1 MNGLLACAIVL
12 PLAGHAHTPPK
23 KADSPS
29 TLSLQ
34 AAEARMQAEP
44 QAPGSAGGH
53 VYLEGDGLIGTGP
66 VLVTALIDRSDP
78 ASRAEIPYLADMVA
92 RSPKVTVDIK
102 ELPLLDRNSVEL
114 SRRLVAI
121 RLHGGMRMWEEME
134 YAIART
140 TLPVTPE
147 RMDAQAEKLGLHNLA
162 GLAHEKD
169 VTDYLMDVRR
179 FAIGLSIH
187 STPVIMVGDQLRL
200 GLQTTDMLLKTL
212 TKARMPG
219 E

>member
-1 MNGLLACAIVL
+1 MNGLLACALVF
-12 PLAGHAHTPPK
+12 PLAGHAQTTPPK
-23 KADSPS
+23 ASPS
-29 TLSLQ
+29 TSSPQ
-34 AAEARMQAEP
+34 AAESQSAEKTQTP
-44 QAPGSAGGH
+44 AESGGH
-53 VYLEGDGLIGTGP
+53 VYLQGDGLIGTGP

-78 ASRAEIPYLADMVA
+78 ASRAEIPYLAAMVA
-92 RSPKVTVDIK
+92 QTPKVTVDIK

-147 RMDAQAEKLGLHNLA
+147 RMDAQAEKLGLHDLA

-179 FAIGLSIH
+179 FANGLSIH

-212 TKARMPG
+212 AKARMPG